1 VLVLLLAFQ
10 RFTLED
16 WGIIPCMNPDPPT
29 QLGLIE
35 PKLKGSQKTPAKV
48 ATARKD
54 AHLAKKIVLNIQNL
68 EDVYC
73 NSALRKLKSIEID
86 TTTYL
91 SHKPLCIAGRATAVF
106 KAVGKCKPDDDVP
119 MAVKVSHPEVDRY
132 HEGRTIELL
141 RMLAEERNK
150 KMLNHLPMLH
160 FYADVPNTSTKLI
173 RSVLGLN
180 TKGHRVMR
188 LIGQNLLEKLTTL
201 AGEEFVHAW
210 LEGVIGKS

>member
-1 VLVLLLAFQ
+1 
-10 RFTLED
+10 
-16 WGIIPCMNPDPPT
+16 MNPDPPT

-35 PKLKGSQKTPAKV
+35 PKLNGSQKTP

-54 AHLAKKIVLNIQNL
+54 AHPAKKIILNIQNL
-68 EDVYC
+68 EDVYS

-106 KAVGKCKPDDDVP
+106 NAVGKCKPDDVP
-119 MAVKVSHPEVDRY
+119 MAVKVSHAEVDRY
-132 HEGRTIELL
+132 HEGRTIKLL

-173 RSVLGLN
+173 RSVLGLC

-210 LEGVIGKS
+210 LEGVISKC